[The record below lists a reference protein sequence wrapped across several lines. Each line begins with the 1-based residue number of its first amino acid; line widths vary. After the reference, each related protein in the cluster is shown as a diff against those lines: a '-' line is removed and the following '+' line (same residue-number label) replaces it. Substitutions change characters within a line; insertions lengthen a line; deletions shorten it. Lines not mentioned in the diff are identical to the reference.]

1 MEITLNVTLLTA
13 LLALLLTGSVFLVA
27 LLAFLLRGVSAMLRT
42 NIEPL
47 KDNFNTKIELLKDN
61 FNTKIELLKDNQ
73 VRIEKRM
80 DSMESEIKS
89 VQIKLDQILSAQA
102 KG

>member
-27 LLAFLLRGVSAMLRT
+27 VLAFLLRGVSAMLRT

-47 KDNFNTKIELLKDN
+47 KNNFNTKIE
-61 FNTKIELLKDNQ
+61 TLKDNQ
-73 VRIEKRM
+73 ARIEKRM

-89 VQIKLDQILSAQA
+89 VQIKLDQLLSAQA

>member
-27 LLAFLLRGVSAMLRT
+27 VLAFLLRGVSAMLKT

-47 KDNFNTKIELLKDN
+47 KDNFNTKIE
-61 FNTKIELLKDNQ
+61 TLKDNQ
-73 VRIEKRM
+73 ARIEKRM

-89 VQIKLDQILSAQA
+89 VQIKLDQLLSAQA